1 MDYFLNSSFKQQL
14 SKEKTM
20 KAFRI
25 AGMMMLAVISCLSFT
40 ACSDDEDGSNASSPY
55 ATEILGMWECIE
67 GGYRMDLKDRVKF
80 FSGEFDEAQWNKGG
94 TLKGKKCIHMS
105 YGHNSYEENYGV
117 DPNPTESDWDSHI
130 IKVQGS
136 YNFDDLYILSGNKLS
151 IFECDYDRYLGTISI
166 EGNIMTFTYMYQN
179 WRCIDNT
186 HQVLE
191 EESGPYTVKF
201 KKI

>member
-1 MDYFLNSSFKQQL
+1 
-14 SKEKTM
+14 M

-40 ACSDDEDGSNASSPY
+40 ACSGDEDGSNASSPY

-80 FSGEFDEAQWNKGG
+80 FTGEFDEAQWNKGG

-105 YGHNSYEENYGV
+105 YEHNSYSENYGG
-117 DPNPTESDWDSHI
+117 DPMNPNPTESDWDDGIVDPFGDGNYS
-130 IKVQGS
+130 
-136 YNFDDLYILSGNKLS
+136 FDELYTLSGNKLS

>member
-1 MDYFLNSSFKQQL
+1 
-14 SKEKTM
+14 M

-80 FSGEFDEAQWNKGG
+80 FTGEFDEAQWNKGG

-105 YGHNSYEENYGV
+105 Y
-117 DPNPTESDWDSHI
+117 
-130 IKVQGS
+130 
-136 YNFDDLYILSGNKLS
+136 DLVVINCQSSNV
-151 IFECDYDRYLGTISI
+151 T
-166 EGNIMTFTYMYQN
+166 MTVTWGRF
-179 WRCIDNT
+179 
-186 HQVLE
+186 L
-191 EESGPYTVKF
+191 
-201 KKI
+201 